1 MINENPLLQSQGLE
15 KNLRYTLCSNMMNEY
30 FLQFI
35 NQANTV
41 NLIESLIK
49 ECKKNNINLV
59 RNICIFTK
67 T

>member
-1 MINENPLLQSQGLE
+1 MINDNPLLQSQGLE

-35 NQANTV
+35 NQPNTV
-41 NLIESLIK
+41 NLIENLIK

-59 RNICIFTK
+59 SQK
-67 T
+67 